1 MRDRELCDKPTLD
14 GEPSYERILQGLHD
28 KTQPYWTAKDVR
40 RYAYWSVFAGACG
53 HTYGDNSVMQFYTE
67 ESEGVTYG
75 AEDYW
80 QDAMHHEG
88 SGQMGHLKR
97 LMESVDFR
105 DGIIRDDLLV
115 NGQGKSMSG
124 LPCLQERIFCLPMI
138 ILVFHL
144 QSTFP
149 DMRVRNFGTSCPQQ
163 GFSVISAGAGR
174 LLPLP
179 AAPVL

>member
-1 MRDRELCDKPTLD
+1 MEYQDNHRQTENPF
-14 GEPSYERILQGLHD
+14 LQTRQSAHTFPPAHSPAD
-28 KTQPYWTAKDVR
+28 Q

-97 LMESVDFR
+97 QYRCSR
-105 DGIIRDDLLV
+105 HNTGAAG
-115 NGQGKSMSG
+115 NGNS
-124 LPCLQERIFCLPMI
+124 LPR
-138 ILVFHL
+138 
-144 QSTFP
+144 
-149 DMRVRNFGTSCPQQ
+149 SC
-163 GFSVISAGAGR
+163 R
-174 LLPLP
+174 YN
-179 AAPVL
+179 